1 MKQLTIDITTQQ
13 HQSVEAMAAVEG
25 KSIKDY
31 AIEGLFSAPS
41 EEIRAFGELKA
52 LLEERLQQSA
62 RDEVLSLSLVE
73 IAEESIT
80 HGNQA

>member
-13 HQSVEAMAAVEG
+13 HQSLKAMAAVEG

-31 AIEGLFSAPS
+31 AIERLFSAPS

-62 RDEVLSLSLVE
+62 RYEVLSLSLVE

-80 HGNQA
+80 HGN